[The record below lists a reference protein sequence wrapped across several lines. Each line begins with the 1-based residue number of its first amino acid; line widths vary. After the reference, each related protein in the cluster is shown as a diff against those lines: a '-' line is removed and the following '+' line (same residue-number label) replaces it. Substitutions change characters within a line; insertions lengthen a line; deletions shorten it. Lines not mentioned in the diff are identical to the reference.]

1 METYKNLY
9 LNPNAE
15 AILHTFEL
23 EEMLKKNG
31 NICCWDKLQGLPT
44 PLQDSKMLDTHGTC
58 YHQNA
63 L

>member
-1 METYKNLY
+1 METYNNLY
-9 LNPNAE
+9 QNPNVE

-23 EEMLKKNG
+23 EEMFGKSG
-31 NICCWDKLQGLPT
+31 NICYWDKLQGLPT
-44 PLQDSKMLDTHGTC
+44 PFQDSKMFDTRETC